1 MTNQFHRIPN
11 MFRSVFVLILLG
23 SCSDSEDTV
32 DSTAT
37 QIVEIPVADKLPQ
50 VFVNTNGQEIPD
62 EPKIIAEMSIENKGE
77 LTYEGFIGI
86 EIRGQSSQMFPKKQY
101 GFETRDSENEDLD
114 VS

>member
-11 MFRSVFVLILLG
+11 MFRSVFVLILLV

-32 DSTAT
+32 DTTPA
-37 QIVEIPVADKLPQ
+37 QIVETPVADKLPQ

-77 LTYEGFIGI
+77 LTYEGSPYWDYRKKKIGFYTHLTVI
-86 EIRGQSSQMFPKKQY
+86 K
-101 GFETRDSENEDLD
+101 
-114 VS
+114 V